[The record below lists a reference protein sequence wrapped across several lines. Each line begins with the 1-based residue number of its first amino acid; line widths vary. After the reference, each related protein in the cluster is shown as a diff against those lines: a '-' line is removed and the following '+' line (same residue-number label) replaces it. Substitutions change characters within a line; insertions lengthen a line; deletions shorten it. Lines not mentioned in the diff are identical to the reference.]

1 MQPQEEK
8 TPEELAELEA
18 RRAAYRA
25 EEKRKWE
32 EYEIKLAELHAE
44 QDVREPPKPLPAWS
58 DVLVEEFYKKNSYMA
73 FKLKQGEFFLFQ
85 EFSSRNGNDE
95 MSRPVLAMCVEFD
108 VYDQAGVIRYIEF
121 PRTWEEKRLGHRRT
135 SVIRETVLWD
145 TSMYVFASW
154 VGKPGWKEILAA
166 YRTTFYYGQ
175 PERVNTINE
184 ILRDLEA
191 QEKSPD

>member
-1 MQPQEEK
+1 MQSEIEK
-8 TPEELAELEA
+8 TPEELAEIEV

-32 EYEIKLAELHAE
+32 EYEIKLVELLAE
-44 QDVREPPKPLPAWS
+44 QDVREPPLPFPAWS
-58 DVLVEEFYKKNSYMA
+58 EPLVDKFYKETPYMA
-73 FKLKQGEFFLFQ
+73 FDVNQGEFFLFQ
-85 EFSSRNGNDE
+85 EFSTGMGINE

-145 TSMYVFASW
+145 TAMYVFGKW
-154 VGKPGWKEILAA
+154 VSKPGWKELLAA
-166 YRTTFYYGQ
+166 YRKTFYYGQ
-175 PERVNTINE
+175 PERVTAINE
-184 ILRDLEA
+184 ILRDLEE

>member
-1 MQPQEEK
+1 MQSEER
-8 TPEELAELEA
+8 TPEEEAALEE
-18 RRAAYRA
+18 RRAAYHV

-32 EYEIKLAELHAE
+32 EYETKLANLRLE
-44 QDVREPPKPLPAWS
+44 QEEREPPKPFPAWS
-58 DVLVEEFYKKNSYMA
+58 KLLVSKFYKENSYIA

-85 EFSSRNGNDE
+85 EFNTYNGVAE

-135 SVIRETVLWD
+135 SVIRESVLWD
-145 TSMYVFASW
+145 TAMYVFGSW

-166 YRTTFYYGQ
+166 YRKTFYYGQ
-175 PERVNTINE
+175 PERVNIINE
-184 ILRDLEA
+184 ILRDLEV